1 MGPMS
6 LPQLTLIPCLQP
18 QVAKLIAST
27 DFGLKR
33 PALVANFLCSS
44 APLSERI
51 AKSNHVAD
59 KFVVAIPYAEDFI
72 YCHVSFCYDNPK
84 QFPRIIVLKRRPMVD
99 EDLEELEI
107 ADFFPLYAN
116 QLNSQDECG
125 NFRSQGCNGDGESP
139 VPGEFPVPVPV
150 PVPGIPFPV

>member
-6 LPQLTLIPCLQP
+6 LPQLTLIPSLQP

-33 PALVANFLCSS
+33 PALLANSLCSS

-51 AKSNHVAD
+51 ARLNHVAD

-72 YCHVSFCYDNPK
+72 YCHVSFCYDNPE
-84 QFPRIIVLKRRPMVD
+84 QFPRIIVLKRRPVVNK
-99 EDLEELEI
+99 DLEELEI

-116 QLNSQDECG
+116 QSNSQNDCD
-125 NFRSQGCNGDGESP
+125 NCRSQ
-139 VPGEFPVPVPV
+139 V
-150 PVPGIPFPV
+150 